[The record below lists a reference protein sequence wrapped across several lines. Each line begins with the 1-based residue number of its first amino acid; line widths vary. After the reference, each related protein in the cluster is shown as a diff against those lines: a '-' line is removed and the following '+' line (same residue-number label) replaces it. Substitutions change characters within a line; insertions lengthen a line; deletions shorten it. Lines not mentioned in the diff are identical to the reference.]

1 MELISGKVKVNSKNS
16 ITVAAYYR
24 PPNRTDEAYLS
35 KTNDEIALLR
45 DKNKRNI
52 FLLGGDF
59 NIPDINWA
67 TLQVEGS
74 QYPNRVNQSFLD
86 MTVVNSLEQIVTFPT
101 RKDKTLDLIFT
112 SHPSFMERCKPM
124 PSIGNSDHDIVL
136 LDTSLIS
143 RPPKPVK
150 RKIYLWK
157 QADVQGIQDDL
168 AMFGSTFCEDSQ
180 ASVEDMWSSFKGRI
194 HTIIDERVPS
204 KMTQARQT
212 HPWMNRSI
220 RRTIRRKQRAHKR
233 SRRTGTKKD
242 KDRYK
247 KLQAEVQFEVRSAH
261 KQYMQDVVSDSYK
274 GNSKKFWSYIKS
286 TGQESAGVSPL
297 KNEDG
302 FLKSDNQSKANIL
315 NNQFESVFTKEDTS
329 SIPDKGPSPH
339 PEMPNIEVNWKGVH
353 KLLKGLKSFK
363 ATGPDSIP
371 AFILKAAADQ
381 LAPILTQLYQTSLN
395 TGQIPTDWREAWI
408 VPVFKKGDR
417 HKAANYRPVSL
428 TSITCK
434 LLEHIIHS
442 NVMAHFDRF
451 SILKDNQH
459 GFRKRRSCE
468 TQLIVTIQEIASKL
482 SKGQQVDVILLD
494 FAKAFDK
501 VPHSRLLYKLDY
513 YGVRGQTNTWIKGF
527 LSDRKQQV
535 LLEGTHSIPADVL
548 SGVPQGTVLGPL
560 LFLAYI
566 NDLPDSLR
574 SSDARLFAD
583 DSLLYRTVNGAKDNS
598 LLQED
603 LAALEEWERIW
614 QMSFN
619 PSKCSV
625 IRVTAGKRKKVFQ
638 SSYRLH
644 GQELEVVDSSKYL
657 GVKVT
662 NDLTW
667 SSHIADVAGKA
678 NRSLGFLRR
687 NFKQCTKDVKAA
699 TYTTMVRPVLD
710 YPSTVWDPHKQ
721 GDIKTLEQV
730 QRRAARYVCNDYTS
744 RTPGCISAMVEDIG
758 WESLQERRY
767 TARVS
772 LLYKIQ
778 HGLVDIES
786 SRYMRPSDSRTRGQ
800 RGLFQERTNCDA
812 HFNSFFPC
820 TIRDWNELP
829 RHITE
834 ASTLEEFRISLARQ
848 LVHA

>member
-1 MELISGKVKVNSKNS
+1 MLLKQIS
-16 ITVAAYYR
+16 
-24 PPNRTDEAYLS
+24 
-35 KTNDEIALLR
+35 
-45 DKNKRNI
+45 NI
-52 FLLGGDF
+52 VCQ
-59 NIPDINWA
+59 NP
-67 TLQVEGS
+67 
-74 QYPNRVNQSFLD
+74 
-86 MTVVNSLEQIVTFPT
+86 
-101 RKDKTLDLIFT
+101 
-112 SHPSFMERCKPM
+112 
-124 PSIGNSDHDIVL
+124 
-136 LDTSLIS
+136 
-143 RPPKPVK
+143 
-150 RKIYLWK
+150 
-157 QADVQGIQDDL
+157 
-168 AMFGSTFCEDSQ
+168 
-180 ASVEDMWSSFKGRI
+180 
-194 HTIIDERVPS
+194 
-204 KMTQARQT
+204 
-212 HPWMNRSI
+212 
-220 RRTIRRKQRAHKR
+220 RTI
-233 SRRTGTKKD
+233 
-242 KDRYK
+242 
-247 KLQAEVQFEVRSAH
+247 
-261 KQYMQDVVSDSYK
+261 
-274 GNSKKFWSYIKS
+274 
-286 TGQESAGVSPL
+286 
-297 KNEDG
+297 
-302 FLKSDNQSKANIL
+302 
-315 NNQFESVFTKEDTS
+315 
-329 SIPDKGPSPH
+329 
-339 PEMPNIEVNWKGVH
+339 
-353 KLLKGLKSFK
+353 
-363 ATGPDSIP
+363 
-371 AFILKAAADQ
+371 
-381 LAPILTQLYQTSLN
+381 
-395 TGQIPTDWREAWI
+395 
-408 VPVFKKGDR
+408 
-417 HKAANYRPVSL
+417 
-428 TSITCK
+428 
-434 LLEHIIHS
+434 
-442 NVMAHFDRF
+442 
-451 SILKDNQH
+451 
-459 GFRKRRSCE
+459 KRRSCE

-535 LLEGTHSIPADVL
+535 LLEGTQSIRADVL

-619 PSKCSV
+619 PSMCSV

-710 YPSTVWDPHKQ
+710 YASTVWDPHKQ

-800 RGLFQERTNCDA
+800 RGLFQEKTNCDA
-812 HFNSFFPC
+812 HFNSFFPR

-834 ASTLEEFRISLARQ
+834 ASTLEEFRTSLARQ